1 MVVLFKLLRL
11 PQTLPQKPTQTL
23 CPALYLFVV
32 ILSNKYSKYS
42 LFTLLSCCVS
52 FLDPGSDKS
61 LYQTPN
67 LTFTTAL
74 KSRSAA
80 LEIITQGPSSVCSP
94 WFDSFHLI
102 YLPFSLLPLLIFR
115 TSFCIYS
122 SHYLSFFKSCYCS
135 HSLSIPLSPQSQ
147 QIQSGEW
154 VQSALCREYLHT
166 KWTRPDFNDA
176 AAFPLKL
183 LFIRLM
189 SDR

>member
-1 MVVLFKLLRL
+1 MIVLFKLLRL

-23 CPALYLFVV
+23 CPALYFFVV

-80 LEIITQGPSSVCSP
+80 LEIITQGPSSFCSP

-122 SHYLSFFKSCYCS
+122 SHYLSFF
-135 HSLSIPLSPQSQ
+135 LILLPLSFSIYLLALRVNRYKVESGFKVLCVVNTCILNEPDQILMMQ
-147 QIQSGEW
+147 Q
-154 VQSALCREYLHT
+154 H
-166 KWTRPDFNDA
+166 FH
-176 AAFPLKL
+176 
-183 LFIRLM
+183 
-189 SDR
+189 

>member
-1 MVVLFKLLRL
+1 MIVLFKLLRL

-23 CPALYLFVV
+23 CPALYFFVV

-80 LEIITQGPSSVCSP
+80 LEIITQGPSSSP

-122 SHYLSFFKSCYCS
+122 SHYLSFFFNPATALILY
-135 HSLSIPLSPQSQ
+135 LPLSPQSQ